1 MPSKQPTSPPLQ
13 RIGPAF
19 AVLGLA
25 CLFYSLMQSNV
36 PPVLRQ
42 IEVQL
47 DTSPAAAA
55 WIVTSFMLTSVVAI
69 PVLGRLG
76 DMFGKRRLM
85 LVCLVLILTGLV
97 VSSVSSSIEGVIA
110 GRVVQGLGGA
120 VFPLS
125 FGLAR
130 DAFPRERV
138 AGAVAM
144 LAGTVGVG
152 GGLGVVISG
161 VIVDHLSVRWLFIVP
176 AIGIAITLAGA
187 IDVLPESAVRARGR
201 VDTIGALLIASGL
214 LALLLGI
221 TQGPGW
227 GWSSARVLGLFAAA
241 TVLLVAWVAF
251 EQRVTDPLVDM
262 RMMRERPIWTANLA
276 AFMFG
281 YGMYST
287 FLLIPLM
294 LQQPTSSGYGLGESA
309 TRAAL
314 YLAPSQALMMLMS
327 PLSGRLAARR
337 GARIPLAMGAACAV
351 VGFAYLAVRHET
363 IVDVL
368 AGAVAMGLGLG
379 LGWPAM
385 ANAVVAAVTPDQTG
399 VATGMNTIA
408 RTIGGSFGTTA
419 AATMVAATIGVS
431 GVPGES
437 GFVLGFA
444 VAAGTLAITLLTTL
458 AMPSRTRSRLA
469 PSSA

>member
-1 MPSKQPTSPPLQ
+1 VSSEQTTTAP

-19 AVLGLA
+19 TVLGLA

-36 PPVLRQ
+36 PPVLHQ
-42 IEVQL
+42 IELQL

-69 PVLGRLG
+69 PILGRLG

-85 LVCLVLILTGLV
+85 LWCLVLILAGLV
-97 VSSVSSSIEGVIA
+97 VSSVAGSIEGVIA

-130 DAFPRERV
+130 DAFPREKV

-161 VIVDHLSVRWLFIVP
+161 AIVDHLSVRWLFIVP
-176 AIGIAITLAGA
+176 AIGVAVTLVGA
-187 IDVLPESAVRARGR
+187 IVFVPESNVRARGR
-201 VDTIGALLIASGL
+201 VDVVGAVLVAVGL

-221 TQGPGW
+221 TQGPAW
-227 GWSSARVLGLFAAA
+227 GWSSGRVLGLFASAV
-241 TVLLVAWVAF
+241 VLLVGWVVF
-251 EQRVTDPLVDM
+251 EQRSTDPLVDM

-287 FLLIPLM
+287 FLLIPFM
-294 LQQPTSSGYGLGESA
+294 LQQPGSSGYGLGESA

-351 VGFAYLAVRHET
+351 VGFSYLAFRHET
-363 IVDVL
+363 TVDVL
-368 AGAVAMGLGLG
+368 VGAVMMGLGLG

-385 ANAVVAAVTPDQTG
+385 ANAVVAAVSPEQTG

-408 RTIGGSFGTTA
+408 RTIGGSVGTTA
-419 AATMVAATIGVS
+419 AATMVAATIGTS
-431 GVPGES
+431 GVPGEN

-444 VAAGTLAITLLTTL
+444 VAAGTLAITLLSTL
-458 AMPSRTRSRLA
+458 AMPPLGRTRLA
-469 PSSA
+469 ATSV

>member
-1 MPSKQPTSPPLQ
+1 VPGTQTQPAAPA
-13 RIGPAF
+13 RYGAAF
-19 AVLGLA
+19 AVLGSA

-42 IEVQL
+42 IEIQL
-47 DTSPAAAA
+47 DTSAAAAA

-69 PVLGRLG
+69 PILGRFG

-85 LVCLVLILTGLV
+85 LVCLALILAGLV
-97 VSSVSSSIEGVIA
+97 VSSVAGSIEGVIA
-110 GRVVQGLGGA
+110 GRVIQGLGGA

-130 DAFPRERV
+130 DAFPREKV

-176 AIGIAITLAGA
+176 AIGVAVTLVGA
-187 IDVLPESAVRARGR
+187 ILFLPESDVRARGT
-201 VDTIGALLIASGL
+201 VDVLGALLIATGL
-214 LALLLGI
+214 LTLLLGI
-221 TQGPGW
+221 TQGPAWGW
-227 GWSSARVLGLFAAA
+227 GSGRVLGLFAAA
-241 TVLLVAWVAF
+241 AVLLTAWVLV
-251 EQRVTDPLVDM
+251 EERVASPLVDM
-262 RMMRERPIWTANLA
+262 RMMRRRPIWTANVA

-287 FLLIPLM
+287 FMLIPFM
-294 LQQPTSSGYGLGESA
+294 LQQPASSGYGLGESA

-351 VGFAYLAVRHET
+351 AGFAFLVVRHDT
-363 IVDVL
+363 TVDVL
-368 AGAVAMGLGLG
+368 VGAVMMGLGLG

-385 ANAVVAAVTPDQTG
+385 ANAVVAAVTPDETG

-408 RTIGGSFGTTA
+408 RTIGGSVGTTA
-419 AATMVAATIGVS
+419 AAAMLAATTGASGIPGENGFQIGYGVAACSLLV
-431 GVPGES
+431 
-437 GFVLGFA
+437 
-444 VAAGTLAITLLTTL
+444 TLLTTL
-458 AMPSRTRSRLA
+458 AMPALGGRRLA
-469 PSSA
+469 PSTT